1 MGGGAEMCPHI
12 YKVYSCE
19 RSDARPK
26 APLCTARRA
35 ERPPLYKDIL
45 ICLYMAM

>member
-19 RSDARPK
+19 RSELAVQKPSPNYTK
-26 APLCTARRA
+26 MITYQSNNL
-35 ERPPLYKDIL
+35 LK
-45 ICLYMAM
+45 

>member
-19 RSDARPK
+19 RSEPAVQRPR
-26 APLCTARRA
+26 PARRA
-35 ERPPLYKDIL
+35 VQGGLPYIRIS
-45 ICLYMAM
+45 